1 MIEVL
6 YTAEGRQDELTSTIM
21 RDRSEIEKAE
31 ACKILNKLTPDGFHD
46 RQPLILDPAYYD
58 AWLNPQTPAGDL
70 KDILRHDIDGNLQFY
85 RVGREINAA
94 AINKQPNDHA
104 GLIEPIKLL

>member
-31 ACKILNKLTPDGFHD
+31 ACKILNKLTPDGAIFATGWIMTD
-46 RQPLILDPAYYD
+46 LIVSLMPNEEEAKELSRIVQGQIEREFKTAY
-58 AWLNPQTPAGDL
+58 A
-70 KDILRHDIDGNLQFY
+70 NLA
-85 RVGREINAA
+85 RGTAN
-94 AINKQPNDHA
+94 
-104 GLIEPIKLL
+104 

>member
-31 ACKILNKLTPDGFHD
+31 ACKILNKLTPDGAIFATGWIMTD
-46 RQPLILDPAYYD
+46 LIVSLMPNEEEAKELSRIVQGQIEREFKTAY
-58 AWLNPQTPAGDL
+58 A
-70 KDILRHDIDGNLQFY
+70 NLA
-85 RVGREINAA
+85 RGAVN
-94 AINKQPNDHA
+94 
-104 GLIEPIKLL
+104 